1 MVEAVQEKESIAMR
15 HPRRA
20 ITREIRTRQPKRRGR
35 EQADLEAQTWPD
47 KLRVRDVMTRGPVTI
62 RSTATVG
69 TAWKTMRARRLRH
82 LPVLGADGRLVGI
95 LTDRDLRQVILD
107 PDIQAQLG
115 AAPRALNVLTV
126 GEVMTWGAVTVRPDS
141 DLREAARVM
150 HAHKIGALPVVDHGR
165 LVGIL
170 AETDLVKTFIEA
182 LGQGV
187 LSKLERWG
195 LEA

>member
-1 MVEAVQEKESIAMR
+1 MR

-35 EQADLEAQTWPD
+35 ERADLEAQTWPD
-47 KLRVRDVMTRGPVTI
+47 TLRVGDVMTRGPVSI
-62 RSTATVG
+62 RPTATVG
-69 TAWKTMRARRLRH
+69 AAWKTMRARRLRH
-82 LPVLGADGRLVGI
+82 LPVLAADGRLVGI
-95 LTDRDLRQVILD
+95 VTDRDLRQVILD

-115 AAPRALNVLTV
+115 ATPRALNILTV
-126 GEVMTWGAVTVRPDS
+126 GEVMTWGVITVRPDS

-150 HAHKIGALPVVDHGR
+150 HTHKVGALPVVEHGR

-170 AETDLVKTFIEA
+170 AETDLVKAFVDA

-195 LEA
+195 LEH

>member
-1 MVEAVQEKESIAMR
+1 MR

-20 ITREIRTRQPKRRGR
+20 ITREIRTRNPKRRGR
-35 EQADLEAQTWPD
+35 EGAELEAQTWPD
-47 KLRVRDVMTRGPVTI
+47 ALRVRDVMTRGPVTI
-62 RSTATVG
+62 RPSATIG
-69 TAWKTMRARRLRH
+69 AAWKTMRARRLRH
-82 LPVLGADGRLVGI
+82 LPVIGADGRLVGI
-95 LTDRDLRQVILD
+95 VTDRDLRQVILD

-115 AAPRALNVLTV
+115 ATPRALNILTV
-126 GEVMTWGAVTVRPDS
+126 GEIMTWGAMTVRPDS

-150 HAHKIGALPVVDHGR
+150 HAHKVGALPVVERGR

-170 AETDLVKTFIEA
+170 AETDLVRAFIEA

-195 LEA
+195 LEH